1 MMLTEF
7 LAEHGYLAAFV
18 GSILEGETVLVLA
31 GFAVHQGYL
40 SFPLVVACATLGGSL
55 GDLFFFFLGR
65 RHGAALLK
73 RFPQW
78 TTQAQQ
84 VNGWLLRYQAGIII
98 GVRFMYGLRAVG
110 PIAIGMSE
118 IPTWRFVLFNLI
130 GATIWAPLFIGAG
143 YLFGQTLEWLFADAK
158 RYEEIALLLIIVAAV
173 VIAMARHLQRR
184 REALHAKR

>member
-7 LAEHGYLAAFV
+7 LSENCYLAAFV

-40 SFPLVVACATLGGSL
+40 TFPLVVACATRGGAF
-55 GDLFFFFLGR
+55 GDIFFFFLCR
-65 RHGAALLK
+65 RHGYALCE

-78 TTQAQQ
+78 NTQAQR

-130 GATIWAPLFIGAG
+130 GAAIWAPLFTCAG
-143 YLFGQTLEWLFADAK
+143 YLFGGTLQWLFADAK
-158 RYEEIALLLIIVAAV
+158 RYEEIALLLIIGAAV
-173 VIAMARHLQRR
+173 VIAMARHLQQR
-184 REALHAKR
+184 RETLHAKR